1 MDRREIDR
9 RDQELLNKQLRRFS
23 PAPRTGG
30 TMILALVAVF
40 LAGMTAGAFSFGY
53 KGEPMRMAVMAAA
66 LAQPINA
73 LPIAQ

>member
-1 MDRREIDR
+1 
-9 RDQELLNKQLRRFS
+9 
-23 PAPRTGG
+23 
-30 TMILALVAVF
+30 MILALVAVF